1 MTPMPAHDD
10 SPLRGLPARVRRS
23 RRMAV
28 AARRAGLAPA
38 SPRHPSEPRAGE
50 VLTTLDA
57 TIRPVGGPSRYRR
70 LDWAPGEPHL
80 LRDDLGVRPSADR
93 EATRTSLL
101 YVAHHTD
108 VHVCDAQSPSRLEG
122 GDAFGWANPGSDGGH
137 RPQETFTT
145 HVLDRLVAATNAVTT
160 SPLSGA
166 PMAWCVQT
174 GDNVDNRGAAELRWW
189 IDVLDGRQVAAD
201 TGAPGRYEGVQRSGW
216 RGAWHP
222 DRAGWDRRSR
232 AGFPHLPGVLDAA
245 VAPFAPVGLAVPWL
259 AVFGNHDL
267 IFQGSF
273 GPTRG
278 VRLDLLGSMLVATDR
293 KPVGAAG
300 LTRALAVAARTKGDP
315 ARWARAARGP
325 WVQVVTPDPDAR
337 RPIAADDY
345 VTHLLDPG
353 PEGARGPGPVG
364 HGFTEANVLDGTT
377 WWSRGEGPHV
387 QVIGLDTCNHTHGD
401 NGGMGPAQTAWLT
414 DQLERCHTRHRDE
427 RGRWVEG
434 PGPDR
439 MVVLLS
445 HHSSWTM
452 TNAVDDE
459 ADPGPRTLGPELIA
473 LLDRFP
479 NVVLWVNGHTHRH
492 TVRAHR
498 RAEGGGWWEL
508 NTASG
513 IDFGQQGRT
522 IELFANGDGTLSII
536 ATVLD
541 HHGPPRVAHRRD
553 GRWDPVEL
561 ASLSRE
567 LAAND
572 DQWVDPL
579 YGLGDVEDRNVELAL
594 ALPFALA

>member
-1 MTPMPAHDD
+1 MPAHDD
-10 SPLRGLPARVRRS
+10 SPLRGLPGRVRRS
-23 RRMAV
+23 RQMAI

-38 SPRHPSEPRAGE
+38 TPRHPSAPRADD

-57 TIRPVGGPSRYRR
+57 TIRPLGGPNRYRR
-70 LDWAPGEPHL
+70 LDWAPGEPHVV
-80 LRDDLGVRPSADR
+80 RDDLGVTPSPDR
-93 EATRTSLL
+93 LATRTSLL

-145 HVLDRLVAATNAVTT
+145 HVLDRLVAATNAVAT

-174 GDNVDNRGAAELRWW
+174 GDNTDNRGAAELRWW
-189 IDVLDGRQVAAD
+189 IDVLDGREVTANS
-201 TGAPGRYEGVQRSGW
+201 GAPGRYEGVQRSGW

-273 GPTRG
+273 GPNRG
-278 VRLDLLGSMLVATDR
+278 ARLDLLGSMLVGADR

-300 LTRALAVAARTKGDP
+300 LTRALAVATRTQGDP
-315 ARWARAARGP
+315 DRWARTARGP
-325 WVQVVTPDPDAR
+325 WVQTVTPDADAR
-337 RPIAADDY
+337 RPVAADDY
-345 VTHLLDPG
+345 LAALLDPG
-353 PEGARGPGPVG
+353 PDGRPGPGPVG
-364 HGFTEANVLDGTT
+364 HGFTAANIADGTT
-377 WWSRGEGPHV
+377 WWARDEGPHIRV
-387 QVIGLDTCNHTHGD
+387 LGLDTCNHTHGD
-401 NGGMGPAQTAWLT
+401 GGGMGPAQTAWLV

-452 TNAVDDE
+452 TNAVADE
-459 ADPGPRTLGPELIA
+459 ADPGPRTLGPDLVA

-492 TVRAHR
+492 TVQAHR
-498 RAEGGGWWEL
+498 RTEGGGWWEL

-522 IELFANGDGTLSII
+522 IELFANGDGTVSIV

-541 HHGPPRVAHRRD
+541 HHGPPRVAYRRD
-553 GRWDPVEL
+553 GRWDPIAL

-579 YGLGDVEDRNVELAL
+579 YGLGRVEDRNVELL
-594 ALPFALA
+594 VPLPFRL

>member
-1 MTPMPAHDD
+1 MPAHDD

-28 AARRAGLAPA
+28 SARRSGLAPA
-38 SPRHPSEPRAGE
+38 VPRHPSDPRADE

-57 TIRPVGGPSRYRR
+57 TIRPLGGSSRYRR
-70 LDWAPGEPHL
+70 LDWAPGEPHV
-80 LRDDLGVRPSADR
+80 LRDDLGARPADDR
-93 EATRTSLL
+93 AATRTSLL

-145 HVLDRLVAATNAVTT
+145 QVLDQLVAATNAVTT

-189 IDVLDGRQVAAD
+189 IDVLDGREVTPN

-232 AGFPHLPGVLDAA
+232 AGFPHLPGVLDAG

-278 VRLDLLGSMLVATDR
+278 ARLDLLGSMLVDTDR

-300 LTRALAVAARTKGDP
+300 LTRALAVATRSKGDP
-315 ARWARAARGP
+315 ARWARTARGP
-325 WVQVVTPDPDAR
+325 WVQTVTADPDAR
-337 RPIAADDY
+337 RPVAADDY
-345 VTHLLDPG
+345 VATLLDSG
-353 PEGARGPGPVG
+353 SEGARGPGPIG

-377 WWSRGEGPHV
+377 WWSRWEGPHL
-387 QVIGLDTCNHTHGD
+387 QVIGLDSCNHTHGD
-401 NGGMGPAQTAWLT
+401 GGGMGPAQTAWLT
-414 DQLERCHTRHRDE
+414 DQLERCHTRYRDE
-427 RGRWVEG
+427 RGRWVDG
-434 PGPDR
+434 SGPDR
-439 MVVLLS
+439 MVILLS

-452 TNAVDDE
+452 TNAVHDE
-459 ADPGPRTLGPELIA
+459 ADPGPRTLGPELVA

-492 TVRAHR
+492 NVRAHR
-498 RAEGGGWWEL
+498 RTEGGGWWEL

-522 IELFANGDGTLSII
+522 IELFANGDGTASII
-536 ATVLD
+536 ATVID

-553 GRWDPVEL
+553 GHWSPLEL

-579 YGLGDVEDRNVELAL
+579 YGLGGVEDRNVEMAL
-594 ALPFALA
+594 SLPFPLP

>member
-1 MTPMPAHDD
+1 MPAHDD
-10 SPLRGLPARVRRS
+10 RPLRGLPARVRRS

-28 AARRAGLAPA
+28 AARRAGLAP
-38 SPRHPSEPRAGE
+38 SVPRHGSDPRADE
-50 VLTTLDA
+50 ALTTLDA
-57 TIRPVGGPSRYRR
+57 TIRPLGGGAAYRR
-70 LDWAPGEPHL
+70 LDWAPGEPHV
-80 LRDDLGVRPSADR
+80 LRDDLGVRPAADR
-93 EATRTSLL
+93 TATRTSLL

-108 VHVCDAQSPSRLEG
+108 VHICDAQSPSRLEG

-137 RPQETFTT
+137 RPQEIFTT
-145 HVLDRLVAATNAVTT
+145 QVLDQLVVATNAVTT

-189 IDVLDGRQVAAD
+189 IDVLDGREV
-201 TGAPGRYEGVQRSGW
+201 TPNSGAPDRYEGVQRSGW

-232 AGFPHLPGVLDAA
+232 AGFPHLPGVLDAG
-245 VAPFAPVGLAVPWL
+245 VAAFAPVGLAVPWL

-278 VRLDLLGSMLVATDR
+278 ARLDLLGAMLVDTDR
-293 KPVGAAG
+293 KPIGAAG
-300 LTRALAVAARTKGDP
+300 LARALAVATATKGDP
-315 ARWARAARGP
+315 ARWARTARGP
-325 WVQVVTPDPDAR
+325 WVQEVTPDPDAR
-337 RPIAADDY
+337 RPVAADDY
-345 VTHLLDPG
+345 VATLLDPG
-353 PEGARGPGPVG
+353 PDGARGPGPLG

-377 WWSRGEGPHV
+377 WWSRWEGPHL

-401 NGGMGPAQTAWLT
+401 GGGMGPAQTAWLT
-414 DQLERCHTRHRDE
+414 DQLERCHTRYRDE
-427 RGRWVEG
+427 RGRWVDG
-434 PGPDR
+434 HGPDR
-439 MVVLLS
+439 MVILLS
-445 HHSSWTM
+445 HHASWTM
-452 TNAVDDE
+452 ANTVDDE
-459 ADPGPRTLGPELIA
+459 ADPGPRTLGPALLD

-479 NVVLWVNGHTHRH
+479 NVVLWINGHTHRH
-492 TVRAHR
+492 TVQAHR
-498 RAEGGGWWEL
+498 RTEGGGWWEL

-522 IELFANGDGTLSII
+522 IELFANGDGTLSIV

-553 GRWDPVEL
+553 GRWAPVEL

-579 YGLGDVEDRNVELAL
+579 YGLGRVEDRNVELAL
-594 ALPFALA
+594 PLPFPLD